1 MPMQRTGTM
10 STKHELLQQIRD
22 AVNPAQT
29 LQNRV
34 AILQAGLSV
43 AGILVLVVF
52 VSLIYGTLENTKHT
66 TEKLD
71 ESMATTLAL
80 MQDMSSS
87 LNTTQSFLGYL
98 GVLPE
103 MVLGMENMATNI
115 GISTDTMGCSAIFG
129 GNSKPECQA

>member
-1 MPMQRTGTM
+1 MGRARARGGGAGGKGNLRRGQFRRGGAMPMQRTGTM
-10 STKHELLQQIRD
+10 STKHELLKQIRD
-22 AVNPAQT
+22 SVNPAQT
-29 LQNRV
+29 L
-34 AILQAGLSV
+34 
-43 AGILVLVVF
+43 
-52 VSLIYGTLENTKHT
+52 ENPKHT

-80 MQDMSSS
+80 MQEMSAG

-98 GVLPE
+98 NVLPE
-103 MVLGMENMATNI
+103 MVSGMENMATNI